1 MKKKYIW
8 FLISL
13 MSVAMIGLIVMQ
25 FIWIK
30 SAIKLKEKKFDFL
43 VEKSLSEIVDK
54 IAEHETVLNIQKE
67 TISISQSGETYQI
80 SDIGDNKLYDST
92 TQKLNKPLLSIISQ
106 DSLFYRLKTEP
117 ETEDSSQ
124 QKLFTKEEL
133 RTFLVDNIED
143 KTIFVENIVNKLIR
157 KEINIEDRV
166 DKKTLETIIKIVFK
180 NNNIESNYEF
190 AVVKENDSQ
199 YFKSENFD
207 LSKEPYTYQKAL
219 FPNDILSNKII
230 SNSYHLLIYFYKDK
244 SIFQPLPSIAIT
256 SGLLTLIIIGIFILT
271 IYIIFRQKQLS
282 EIKNDFINNMTHEL
296 KTPISTISLASQML
310 KDKSIPAAVKNLDQI
325 SLIIETESKRLGFH
339 VEKVLQMA
347 IIDKGGLD
355 LKRKELNVHSILNH
369 ILTNTNLKI
378 KDRNGSLDYEFKAT
392 ELEIYA
398 DELHISNIFANL
410 LDNAIKYSKNSPK
423 IEVLTKNLNGHI
435 VISIKDNGIG
445 IKKENQKRIF
455 EKFYRVPTGNIHDV
469 KGFGLGL
476 SYVKKIIEEHKG
488 YIKLNSETGKGSQ
501 FDVYLPISK
510 HNYNIKKN

>member
-423 IEVLTKNLNGHI
+423 IEVFTKNLNGHI